1 MPSTSAPAEDLQEP
15 VAKPIRDATACLHW
29 LCFPADCAG
38 APASVAP
45 QTYCVLVISARRRLA
60 IARIEQRRAPAR
72 EFADR
77 ISALV
82 DDRALALASRERL
95 AGEFGER
102 YGITLEF
109 LDIDLDA
116 ESPVHWPTIISRRVL
131 LRSLSAA
138 RVTVASVRATD
149 LRTSALLELQHEWMT
164 AKNAF
169 IESLSPITVDRARA
183 ADGLRPSSYNYLN
196 GTYLPIP
203 REKTP
208 EGRVGRARQAA
219 VPEDRP
225 ESNDPPTIRGDVGRD
240 RAQALS
246 VFPFLQRLIT
256 RAEYVP
262 VCTAIDNG
270 TKLVDALAAH
280 YMVSRG
286 IVRTLRG
293 VTARDLGR
301 WAYQVDVIV
310 ALLKHIP
317 ADWWPR
323 DPEAWR
329 RYIIT
334 IDTITRTTRHPITT
348 SSNMLWLY
356 QAARRGF
363 DLSIGGSEELVRLG
377 QGIDEFLDMLRQAV
391 VWKLRRADGMPKVA
405 PGLRSNEIVGRVKAD
420 LGLVKLADI
429 TRRFGDA
436 YRRATLRFVEEA
448 KMLKGLCWP
457 ALSGRSRYGEIE
469 VVPLTTPDDLMEEGI
484 RMENCVASYVRQCA
498 SGKCQ
503 IWSVRLIDGTRLSTL
518 ETHVPNSVSRMKCVS
533 VAQHK
538 GFNNGPV
545 PRLAQDAV
553 GLHIKAL
560 EASPTAL
567 GDYLEWR
574 ATIAGM
580 PLSDRQRQALMLPAI
595 AALEETLP
603 KKWALDTLVEAA
615 RADKPAAG
623 KYCQARLSRELIG

>member
-1 MPSTSAPAEDLQEP
+1 
-15 VAKPIRDATACLHW
+15 
-29 LCFPADCAG
+29 
-38 APASVAP
+38 
-45 QTYCVLVISARRRLA
+45 
-60 IARIEQRRAPAR
+60 
-72 EFADR
+72 
-77 ISALV
+77 
-82 DDRALALASRERL
+82 
-95 AGEFGER
+95 
-102 YGITLEF
+102 
-109 LDIDLDA
+109 
-116 ESPVHWPTIISRRVL
+116 VL

-469 VVPLTTPDDLMEEGI
+469 VVPLTTPGRPDGRGHPHGELRGELRAPM
-484 RMENCVASYVRQCA
+484 RVRQMPDLVSPPDRRHAVVDTGDACA
-498 SGKCQ
+498 KQRFAHEVRVRRPAQGIQQWSGTEACPGCGRPAHQ
-503 IWSVRLIDGTRLSTL
+503 GAGGEPDGSRRLPRMARDDCRHAAERPPEAGADAAGDCRAGGNAAEEVGLGYL
-518 ETHVPNSVSRMKCVS
+518 GRGRACRQAGRRKVLPGKAFKGAHWVSL
-533 VAQHK
+533 
-538 GFNNGPV
+538 V
-545 PRLAQDAV
+545 PRIFA
-553 GLHIKAL
+553 
-560 EASPTAL
+560 
-567 GDYLEWR
+567 
-574 ATIAGM
+574 
-580 PLSDRQRQALMLPAI
+580 
-595 AALEETLP
+595 
-603 KKWALDTLVEAA
+603 
-615 RADKPAAG
+615 
-623 KYCQARLSRELIG
+623 